1 MASTPPMNG
10 GLWKRVVRC
19 ASTEGQEV
27 GPRGRSSK
35 RVIHALA
42 EKVAVGQHGDDRLF
56 AEMGQP
62 FVPGLSIRDTPPHRT
77 RAVSSFDG
85 SCLGLMRLTPF

>member
-27 GPRGRSSK
+27 GPRGRGSK
-35 RVIHALA
+35 RVIRALA
-42 EKVAVGQHGDDRLF
+42 EKVAVGQLATTASLPKWDNLSYRVCRFEIRLHIEP
-56 AEMGQP
+56 AP
-62 FVPGLSIRDTPPHRT
+62 
-77 RAVSSFDG
+77 
-85 SCLGLMRLTPF
+85 CLRLTDRVLVS